1 MCLRVFAPGLMGT
14 RALRITTDIHGL
26 ERVAPAGTVVHGF
39 PASQYPSH
47 WKRRVRLLLSAL
59 ASDHLVIHFSLPDAI
74 WFRAVLAMVPFHRC
88 RITTLDFFVGDP
100 RGWRLR
106 LAAWSLRRIDRM
118 LVYFKDSSVF
128 QRQFGIPAGR
138 FHYIP
143 FKINGIELIEKAA
156 ATDAGY
162 IFCGGRSRRDFA
174 TLFAAVEPLGYPV
187 KVVTSSES
195 DMRPHGSSMAGLRI
209 PANVEVSAND
219 QSPEFFIRTMAAAR
233 LVAIPIVRDATTQA
247 GIGVYLQAM
256 ALGKCVIV
264 SEGLGV
270 SDVLTGREA
279 IIVPAGD
286 PAALR
291 DAIER
296 AWNDDAM
303 RSRYGNAALAYA
315 RPLGGEDTL
324 RRSVLAALP

>member
-1 MCLRVFAPGLMGT
+1 
-14 RALRITTDIHGL
+14 LRITTDIHGL
-26 ERVAPAGTVVHGF
+26 ERVAPAGTVVHSF
-39 PASQYPSH
+39 PVGRYPSR
-47 WKRRVRLLLSAL
+47 WKRRVRLLLAAL
-59 ASDHLVIHFSLPDAI
+59 ASDHLVIHFSLPDVI
-74 WFRAVLAMVPFHRC
+74 WFTAALAFLPFRRC
-88 RITTLDFFVGDP
+88 RITTLDFFVGNP
-100 RGWRLR
+100 RGWRLK

-128 QRQFGIPAGR
+128 QRQFGIPALR

-156 ATDAGY
+156 PTDGGY

-195 DMRPHGSSMAGLRI
+195 DMRPHGSSLAGLKI
-209 PANVEVSAND
+209 PANVEVSTND

-303 RSRYGNAALAYA
+303 RSRYGNTALEYA

>member
-128 QRQFGIPAGR
+128 QRQFGIPASR

-156 ATDAGY
+156 PTDGGY

-174 TLFAAVEPLGYPV
+174 TLFAAVAPLGYPV
-187 KVVTSSES
+187 KVVTSPES
-195 DMRPHGSSMAGLRI
+195 DMLPHGSSMAGLKV
-209 PANVEVSAND
+209 PPNVEISTND
-219 QSPEFFIRTMAAAR
+219 RSPAFFVETMAAAR
-233 LVAIPIVRDATTQA
+233 LVVIPIVRDSTTQA

-264 SEGLGV
+264 SHSLGV
-270 SDVLTGREA
+270 SDVLTDQEA
-279 IIVPAGD
+279 ILVPPGE
-286 PAALR
+286 PAILR
-291 DAIER
+291 EAIER
-296 AWNDDAM
+296 AWNDDGL
-303 RSRYGNAALAYA
+303 RSRYGSEALKYA
-315 RPLGGEDTL
+315 RPLGGEDAL